1 MTVRNAETPATPT
14 APAPAHPAV
23 AARDED
29 GKLVVNTRTL
39 TLAFLVLLGGGGT
52 SAGFT
57 FLRPAVPQA
66 VVDDIAEARE
76 SAASAQALAQ
86 ETKTAV
92 RNVDATLADVRNALT
107 RIDAALQ
114 QANERNGL
122 IVKTL
127 DDHESRLRAVERK
140 LR

>member
-1 MTVRNAETPATPT
+1 MSSQTDPT
-14 APAPAHPAV
+14 KTDPNHPAFV
-23 AARDED
+23 ARDED
-29 GKLVVNTRTL
+29 GKLVINTRTMM
-39 TLAFLVLLGGGGT
+39 LALLVLVGGGGT

-66 VVDDIAEARE
+66 VVDDIAKAKE

-107 RIDAALQ
+107 RIDSALQ
-114 QANERNGL
+114 QANERNSA

-127 DDHESRLRAVERK
+127 DDHELRLRQVERK